1 VVRGR
6 AGRTPAQGAA
16 IRLAAPA
23 SSQPDLADFA
33 DFVKS
38 SQAKMVRLA
47 ELLTGDRGRAED
59 LAQDGYAKAYA
70 AWTRIRGGDPQAYV
84 RRCIVNANTDW
95 WRRRTWREQPR
106 PLVPDQQ
113 ERADMTAVHAARDVV
128 LRALARLTARE
139 RAARCA
145 GSRTPPHIA
154 GSRTKTA
161 GGPPTSRDRGAGA
174 SARSCPLSRCI
185 PSAVSPSSGWSLPA
199 PPG

>member
-6 AGRTPAQGAA
+6 AARVPAQGAA
-16 IRLAAPA
+16 IRLAAPV

-33 DFVKS
+33 DFVRS

-95 WRRRTWREQPR
+95 WRRRSWREQPR
-106 PLVPDQQ
+106 PLVPDQP
-113 ERADMTAVHAARDVV
+113 ERADMTTMHAARDVV

-139 RAARCA
+139 RAVIALRFYSDLTEFQIAHELGIAPGTVKSTVARA
-145 GSRTPPHIA
+145 LGKLRA
-154 GSRTKTA
+154 DAELRA
-161 GGPPTSRDRGAGA
+161 EAA
-174 SARSCPLSRCI
+174 S
-185 PSAVSPSSGWSLPA
+185 
-199 PPG
+199 